1 MKRVC
6 LTIALFS
13 LSASVALS
21 QAAPFDMTP
30 EKLPGA
36 AAPEPLAQ
44 SPVAPPAGS
53 TPMLAPA
60 PSSPNP
66 LSPTPLSIGR
76 ENGAA
81 VAVAREDRNRRYLLP
96 FGNLSLTGEIDA
108 RRWVIYLTAK
118 EADAADTVT
127 VGYQSSILVSPE
139 SSQLSLEINGVPSGS
154 AAIASPDDAGGSM
167 VFTLPAGALK
177 PGANL
182 LSLSVLQTHRTDC
195 TPQSTYDLWTRLDP
209 AKTYLSFSSDV
220 AGELSSVGDIA
231 AVGLDAQRVTTINIV
246 APALENPTRTEGL
259 LRLVQALALRT
270 HMPNEQITIRP
281 DLPSSSPAG
290 SLVVL
295 FGTAAEIT
303 GMLPA
308 APQDSRTGP
317 SVSFMPGPPSFGGVN
332 ALVVSG
338 PTPEAL
344 QAAVDTLAGSRVVST
359 VPSSIVANSGWS
371 APDAPVIDSE
381 TTLPLSQLGVRS
393 QEFSGRRFRTGF
405 MVAVPSDFYAQAYGE
420 AQILLDA
427 AYSPEVLPGSQ
438 IDIYVNGQIAST
450 MPISSHEGGIF
461 RHMPIK
467 IPMRH
472 FVPGT
477 NRIDIEAV
485 LRTESDITCLP
496 GAPKSHAPR
505 FALFDTSEFYMPDFA
520 RMGVTPNLAATNGT
534 AAPYV
539 SATAQSPAAL
549 YMSRLDTDTFSATA
563 TLAARLATLA
573 GHIIPFEVVS
583 TPAAMTGRDSIMVG
597 AISEMSPALLAHLSI
612 DPGSQ
617 TAWHTPEARARED
630 DNKVRFE
637 DWKTKVHD
645 GGWQGNIGV
654 FGDWLARNFNLTSD
668 SLRFLPS
675 ADVNF
680 SPSDNSAF
688 MIAQG
693 KIGPGKGVLT
703 LITAPT
709 GTDLDLGMALMAKE
723 ENWRRISGRISTLNT
738 ASNEVETVAP
748 QRTELFAT
756 QSFSLRNVRLIA
768 ANWFSSN
775 ISFYAFTL
783 AGFLVALGLVTNFLL
798 GRLGRRH

>member
-1 MKRVC
+1 MKRTC
-6 LTIALFS
+6 LTLALLT
-13 LSASVALS
+13 LSSGVAFS

-30 EKLPGA
+30 EKPPGI
-36 AAPEPLAQ
+36 AAPEPHAQ
-44 SPVAPPAGS
+44 SPVTQPDA
-53 TPMLAPA
+53 
-60 PSSPNP
+60 
-66 LSPTPLSIGR
+66 PTPTPAITPASS
-76 ENGAA
+76 A
-81 VAVAREDRNRRYLLP
+81 VVKEEGSAVTAPRDDRSRRYLLP
-96 FGNLSLTGEIDA
+96 FGNLSLSGEIDT
-108 RRWVIYLTAK
+108 RRWVIYLTPK
-118 EADAADTVT
+118 EAAAANAVT
-127 VGYQSSILVSPE
+127 VGYQNSILVSPE
-139 SSQLSLEINGVPSGS
+139 SSKLSLEINGIPAGS
-154 AAIASPDDAGGSM
+154 TAIASPDDAGGSM
-167 VFTLPAGALK
+167 VFTPPTGALK

-182 LSLSVLQTHRTDC
+182 LSLSALQTHRTDC

-209 AKTYLSFSSDV
+209 AKTYLTFDSHV
-220 AGELSSVGDIA
+220 AGALTSVGDIA
-231 AVGLDAQRVTTINIV
+231 AVGLDAQRVTTITIV

-270 HMPNEQITIRP
+270 QMPNEKVTIRP
-281 DLPSSSPAG
+281 DLPSSVPDG
-290 SLVVL
+290 SLIVVY
-295 FGTAAEIT
+295 GTTAEIT
-303 GMLPA
+303 GMLPSP
-308 APQDSRTGP
+308 PQDSRTGP

-338 PTPEAL
+338 PTPETL
-344 QAAVDTLAGSRVVST
+344 QAAIDTLAGPRGTPAAQSAT
-359 VPSSIVANSGWS
+359 VANSSWS
-371 APDAPVIDSE
+371 APDAPVVDSE
-381 TTLPLSQLGVRS
+381 TTLQLSQLGVRS

-405 MVAVPSDFYAQAYGE
+405 MVAVPRDFYAQAYGE

-450 MPISSHEGGIF
+450 MPISSRAGGIF

-485 LRTESDITCLP
+485 LRTESDATCLP
-496 GAPKSHAPR
+496 GAPKSHTPR

-520 RMGVTPNLAATNGT
+520 RMGVIPNLAATNGT

-549 YMSRLDTDTFSATA
+549 YMSRLDTQTFSAAA
-563 TLAARLATLA
+563 TLAARLATTA
-573 GHIIPFEVVS
+573 GNIIPFQVVS
-583 TPAAMTGRDSIMVG
+583 TPAAMTGRDAIMVG
-597 AISEMSPALLAHLSI
+597 AISEIPPAVLAQLNI
-612 DPGSQ
+612 EPDSQ
-617 TAWHTPEARARED
+617 IGWHTPEVRVRD
-630 DNKVRFE
+630 DENKVRFE

-645 GGWQGNIGV
+645 GGWQGNIGA
-654 FGDWLARNFNLTSD
+654 FGDWLSRNFNLTSD

-675 ADVNF
+675 ADVRF
-680 SPSDNSAF
+680 TPSDNSAF

-693 KIGPGKGVLT
+693 QIGTGKGVLT

-709 GTDLDLGMALMAKE
+709 GADLDLGMAAMAKE

-738 ASNEVETVAP
+738 SNNEVETIAP
-748 QRTELFAT
+748 QRTELFTT
-756 QSFSLRNVRLIA
+756 QSLSIRNVRLIA

-775 ISFYAFTL
+775 ISFYAFAL
-783 AGFLVALGLVTNFLL
+783 AGFLVALGLVTHFLL